1 MVDRFWSSP
10 AGREISWRQR
20 VMRTRYLSVE
30 SEPEQKGRRGNRGRS
45 ARAQLDLLDQLR
57 AVNQHPLTGPVAVDV
72 AFWASRPQSPGLHN
86 LAKHLLDVLGAMP
99 PETAAPRRYVLYKDD
114 RQVKLLHVRLWRRAD
129 ASVSSGRTT
138 ICARPL
144 RDVAADLGLVHTLED
159 ELMRTSLAEQDW
171 ELSWPPI
178 PRRAFELGAAM
189 SGEDANA
196 WLEMDRWLATVEDA
210 RHQEQLLASA
220 GALLTS
226 VLAGAPHWIAGVGS
240 PSRPYAGN
248 PAFTDIHAALDQMA
262 ANHREM
268 LLSSPLSI
276 PLPGLPRARGEG
288 RTFKAAVRKNVEAM
302 VDRFPALAPLRVP
315 LKVVLLVVPPEQGK
329 DLDNL
334 ALSVLPAVHDAL
346 NGPDIT
352 AYEVIE
358 LKRTDADAA
367 VGLLRFALGSGS
379 QGGSTWQRAT
389 DYVARC
395 FESP

>member
-10 AGREISWRQR
+10 AGCEIGWRERG
-20 VMRTRYLSVE
+20 MRTRYLSIE
-30 SEPEQKGRRGNRGRS
+30 SEPEQKGRRGNRDRS
-45 ARAQLDLLDQLR
+45 ARAQRDLLDQLR

-86 LAKHLLDVLGAMP
+86 LAKHLLDVLGAVL
-99 PETAAPRRYVLYKDD
+99 PETAAPRRHVLYKDD

-144 RDVAADLGLVHTLED
+144 RDVAADLGLVHTLEA
-159 ELMRTSLAEQDW
+159 ELMTTSLADQDS
-171 ELSWPPI
+171 ELSWPPFTR
-178 PRRAFELGAAM
+178 PTFDHGAAT
-189 SGEDANA
+189 SGEDANG
-196 WLEMDRWLATVEDA
+196 WLEIDRWLATAEHA
-210 RHQEQLLASA
+210 RHQEQLLVSA

-226 VLAGAPHWIAGVGS
+226 VLAGAPRWIAGVGS

-248 PAFTDIHAALDQMA
+248 PAFTDIYAALEQSA
-262 ANHREM
+262 ANRREM

-276 PLPGLPRARGEG
+276 PLPGLPRASGEG
-288 RTFKAAVRKNVEAM
+288 RKFKAAVRKAVEAM
-302 VDRFPALAPLRVP
+302 VDRFPILAPLRVP
-315 LKVVLLVVPPEQGK
+315 LRVVLLVVPPQQGK

-352 AYEVIE
+352 AYEVID
-358 LKRTDADAA
+358 LKRTDADPAA
-367 VGLLRFALGSGS
+367 GLLRFALGSGS
-379 QGGSTWQRAT
+379 QDGSTWQRAT
-389 DYVARC
+389 DYVARR
-395 FESP
+395 FELP